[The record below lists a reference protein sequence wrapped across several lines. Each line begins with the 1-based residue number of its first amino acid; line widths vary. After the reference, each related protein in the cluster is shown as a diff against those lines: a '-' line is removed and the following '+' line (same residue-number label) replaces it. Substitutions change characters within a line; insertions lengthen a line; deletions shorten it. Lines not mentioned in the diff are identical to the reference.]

1 MRKGAQTL
9 VFESKPV
16 ILSRAAIGGKKEG
29 EGPLA
34 AHFDFLGKDAKLGQK
49 TFEKA
54 ESKLQELALDTAKRK
69 LGISYEDIDVLFAGD
84 LLNQCI
90 SSSFAARGTSIPF
103 LGLYGACS
111 TMAESLLLAAAF
123 VDAGFAD
130 TAAALTSS
138 HFASAE
144 RQYRFPLGYGGQR
157 TPTSQWTV
165 TGSGCCIVGKSGHG
179 PRIEAATIGKIQ
191 DYGIKD
197 ANNMGAAMAPAA
209 IDTMQAHF
217 RDLRRVPS
225 DYDLI
230 VTGDLGML
238 GKTIVLD
245 QFRRIGVDLSSVYN
259 DCGLLIFDTKKQ
271 DVHAGGSGCGCGA
284 SVLCGYLLDRLEKR
298 ELRRLLFC
306 ATGALLSPT
315 ICMLGQLLIDKTRLT
330 PARILVCYVV
340 LGVIL
345 GGAGVYDK
353 LVDFAGAGATVPL
366 TGFGNTLAKGVREA
380 VKEQGILGALTGGLK
395 ASAAGIAAAVFFGFL
410 AALLCNPKDKS

>member
-209 IDTMQAHF
+209 YATIKAHF
-217 RDLRRVPS
+217 DDMKTAPE
-225 DYDLI
+225 DFDLI
-230 VTGDLGML
+230 VTGDLGTL
-238 GKTIVLD
+238 GSTIVTDLFQRD
-245 QFRRIGVDLSSVYN
+245 GVEFGANYR
-259 DCGLLIFDTKKQ
+259 DCGVLIYDLKRQ

-284 SVLCGYLLDRLEKR
+284 SVLCGYLLRQLREKKINS
-298 ELRRLLFC
+298 LLFC
-306 ATGALLSPT
+306 ATGALMSPVST
-315 ICMLGQLLIDKTRLT
+315 WQGESIPAICHAISISNER
-330 PARILVCYVV
+330 R
-340 LGVIL
+340 
-345 GGAGVYDK
+345 
-353 LVDFAGAGATVPL
+353 
-366 TGFGNTLAKGVREA
+366 
-380 VKEQGILGALTGGLK
+380 
-395 ASAAGIAAAVFFGFL
+395 
-410 AALLCNPKDKS
+410 

>member
-34 AHFDFLGKDAKLGQK
+34 AYFDFLGKDAKLGQK

-69 LGISYEDIDVLFAGD
+69 LGVSYEDIDVLFAGD

-157 TPTSQWTV
+157 TPTAQ
-165 TGSGCCIVGKSGHG
+165 
-179 PRIEAATIGKIQ
+179 
-191 DYGIKD
+191 
-197 ANNMGAAMAPAA
+197 
-209 IDTMQAHF
+209 
-217 RDLRRVPS
+217 
-225 DYDLI
+225 
-230 VTGDLGML
+230 
-238 GKTIVLD
+238 
-245 QFRRIGVDLSSVYN
+245 
-259 DCGLLIFDTKKQ
+259 
-271 DVHAGGSGCGCGA
+271 
-284 SVLCGYLLDRLEKR
+284 
-298 ELRRLLFC
+298 
-306 ATGALLSPT
+306 
-315 ICMLGQLLIDKTRLT
+315 
-330 PARILVCYVV
+330 
-340 LGVIL
+340 
-345 GGAGVYDK
+345 
-353 LVDFAGAGATVPL
+353 
-366 TGFGNTLAKGVREA
+366 
-380 VKEQGILGALTGGLK
+380 
-395 ASAAGIAAAVFFGFL
+395 
-410 AALLCNPKDKS
+410 